1 MKIEVNGIILNYEK
15 IGIGKP
21 LIFIHGNGGNYHTF
35 DVLAQSLKND
45 FTIYLVDSRNH
56 GESSMTDSFHY
67 KDMAFDIV
75 CFINALNLVDVSL
88 FGFSDGGI
96 VGLMMASFNPGTIQ
110 KLIVAGANLYPSGL
124 KKNEVILMI
133 SEYEKTKNPYL
144 KMMIDEPDLLDKDL
158 HKIKIPTLVLAGEY
172 DVIRRNHTMKIHRQ
186 IKHSKVQI
194 FPLMNHDNYI
204 TNTVYLRSIL
214 IEFCK

>member
-1 MKIEVNGIILNYEK
+1 MKIEINGIHLNYEK

-21 LIFIHGNGGNYHTF
+21 LIFIHGNGENHHTF
-35 DVLAQSLKND
+35 NVLAESLKSE
-45 FTIYLVDSRNH
+45 FTMYLIDSRNH

-67 KDMAFDIV
+67 MDMANDIV
-75 CFINALNLVDVSL
+75 CFINALNLIDVSL

-96 VGLMMASFNPGTIQ
+96 VGLMMASFYPGSIS
-110 KLIVAGANLYPSGL
+110 KLVVAGANLFPSGL
-124 KKNEVILMI
+124 KKKEMDLMI

-158 HKIKIPTLVLAGEY
+158 NNIKIPTLVLAGEY
-172 DVIRRNHTMKIHRQ
+172 DVVRRNHTMKIHRQ

-194 FPLMNHDNYI
+194 FSLMNHDNYI
-204 TNTVYLRSIL
+204 ANTTYLKSIL